1 MEATRDVAIGWKI
14 TVKNT
19 FLDDVYEDKPLL
31 THVSSAPAKL
41 LSNVVPGPEEYCRI
55 KPAVEIAS
63 IVDTQLQQAEDKD
76 PVGLTNDR
84 AKAEESAIV
93 TDVVIEE
100 ECQRQADDSTTQE
113 MKKLSKT
120 ARRNQRT
127 REKARQSKILA
138 DESEAKSPQASCVES
153 ASIVGDPFA
162 SAKHW
167 KQCKELPLSSSSSTV
182 NSPAKGASKDSRKP
196 SSPGSWKGTD
206 PSARERLKLRNQFL
220 DVFREEYKV
229 GKELSTYASSKLM
242 THQEL
247 STFNCSNSRRLV
259 SVYGEIFDVTSNTD
273 EYGPSGSR
281 SFEAGTDIT
290 WAVVCGVHV
299 QEKCNCFYDMF
310 KAKDDQ
316 MLAGRLMSLC
326 STIIAFQRDYGKPV
340 GRLSEFSDER
350 RLPAPPTA
358 SMEDVCPV
366 Q

>member
-41 LSNVVPGPEEYCRI
+41 LSNAVPGPEEYCRI
-55 KPAVEIAS
+55 KPTVEIAS

-76 PVGLTNDR
+76 PVALTNDR
-84 AKAEESAIV
+84 SKAEESAIV

-113 MKKLSKT
+113 VKKLSKT

-127 REKARQSKILA
+127 REKARQGKT
-138 DESEAKSPQASCVES
+138 SCVES

-162 SAKHW
+162 SAKQW
-167 KQCKELPLSSSSSTV
+167 KQCKELPSSSSTAASSTV
-182 NSPAKGASKDSRKP
+182 NSPAKGASKDSRKS

-206 PSARERLKLRNQFL
+206 PSARERLKLRNHFL

-242 THQEL
+242 TQQEL

-299 QEKCNCFYDMF
+299 EEKCNCFYDMF